1 MAGPGRIAAG
11 QRLAAAISARAWNRA
26 QDAADYV
33 LGTRD
38 NFAAGDAAG
47 VARAATVAIV
57 RNDSGYPVPLGGA
70 LAVEGLVVE
79 PGAGDIT
86 AEEPTAEDRDAMEF
100 IRRPVL
106 RGRRPEYAYDAIVV
120 ALEPVAVGAA
130 GRFAVGGVF
139 PCKVRVLSTGHR
151 YAVGR
156 YLDVTQLVSAPC
168 GPVRLLVVN
177 GSPAGAEEPEPTPY
191 WSLGQM

>member
-11 QRLAAAISARAWNRA
+11 QKLSSAISARAWNRA
-26 QDAADYV
+26 QDAADLV
-33 LGTRD
+33 LGTRG
-38 NFAAGDAAG
+38 NFAPGDTAGI
-47 VARAATVAIV
+47 ARAATVAII

-70 LAVEGLVVE
+70 LAVNGLVVN
-79 PGAGDIT
+79 PGAGDIE
-86 AEEPTAEDRDAMEF
+86 ADEPTTIDEAAREF

-106 RGRRPEYAYDAIVV
+106 TGRRPEYAYDAMAV

-139 PCKVRVLSTGHR
+139 PCKVRVLSLGHR

-156 YLDVTQLVSAPC
+156 YRDVTQLVSAPC
-168 GPVRLLVVN
+168 GPIRLLVVN
-177 GSPAGAEEPEPTPY
+177 GDAAGVEEPEPTPY